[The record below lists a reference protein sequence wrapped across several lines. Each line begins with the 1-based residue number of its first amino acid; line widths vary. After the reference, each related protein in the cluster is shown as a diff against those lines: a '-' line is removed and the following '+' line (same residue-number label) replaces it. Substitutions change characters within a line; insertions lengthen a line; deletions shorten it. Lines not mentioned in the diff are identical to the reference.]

1 MQHVIF
7 ASDCGQ
13 NPLQAPSSLSCKNP
27 VWVVIRCVRE
37 NIANIELP
45 MFQFEPPQLWR
56 NTFKT
61 ISLRNFTHCFE
72 QVIILLQLAVVC
84 FKPILNSLKFDSCT
98 TVCNHWYSSKQ
109 IPHNPAIFTHT
120 HTFTDTLPFQ
130 VISA

>member
-1 MQHVIF
+1 MQHENF

-13 NPLQAPSSLSCKNP
+13 NPLQAPSPLSCKNL
-27 VWVVIRCVRE
+27 VWVVIRYVRK
-37 NIANIELP
+37 NIAYIELP
-45 MFQFEPPQLWR
+45 TFQFEPPQLWR

-72 QVIILLQLAVVC
+72 LVTILFQLAVVC
-84 FKPILNSLKFDSCT
+84 FKPILNSLKFDSCAS
-98 TVCNHWYSSKQ
+98 VCNRWYSSKQ
-109 IPHNPAIFTHT
+109 ISHNPAIFTHT